1 MQLLKKMIWLV
12 VPLALA
18 GCTITA
24 TPMVRHQAA
33 IYGEPY
39 VFYQASTPYVY
50 VGGTVYDYNDYYGRY
65 YGPAYAVPAPPRYE
79 GRISPPPPTI
89 VGAPPHVP
97 RNDGER
103 GRGHRE

>member
-1 MQLLKKMIWLV
+1 MQLWKKMIWLV

-18 GCTITA
+18 GCTVTA

-50 VGGTVYDYNDYYGRY
+50 VGGTVYDYDEYYGRY
-65 YGPAYAVPAPPRYE
+65 YGPTYVVPTPPRYE

-89 VGAPPHVP
+89 VGAPPHGP
-97 RNDGER
+97 RNDEEH